1 MELLIAL
8 GIGAA
13 LLLLG
18 QQLNRLALAQH
29 HQRLDRHQVALLHSA
44 LELLQLVQ
52 KHRAL
57 GGQSDPTADLRR
69 EELARQ
75 LDRLWRDWDQTW
87 HEAPRQSEW
96 IALRQAPRDFQGHCR
111 LIERLLTT
119 VHQLELQL
127 SLRQGRQ
134 VAGIGEACRG
144 LEDLG
149 RLRGLS
155 VRAAHHAR
163 CPLDLQVQLRYLCQR
178 LTGPTASGTVLGVV
192 ERLRRDLIETSAVA
206 LAPTDCFALIT
217 PIIDGRLQTIRQS
230 LGHVDNGHT

>member
-18 QQLNRLALAQH
+18 QQLNRLAMLQH
-29 HQRLDRHQVALLHSA
+29 HQHMDAHQIGLLHRA
-44 LELLQLVQ
+44 LEMLQLVQ

-57 GGQSDPTADLRR
+57 GGQRDSGAEQQRQ
-69 EELARQ
+69 AIAQQ
-75 LDRLWRDWDQTW
+75 LDDLWRDWDASSSAAPHQQQW
-87 HEAPRQSEW
+87 H
-96 IALRQAPRDFQGHCR
+96 ALRLAPRDFAGHCR
-111 LIERLLTT
+111 LIEHLLTAI
-119 VHQLELQL
+119 HQLELEL
-127 SLRQGRQ
+127 SLRQGRK
-134 VAGIGEACRG
+134 VAGISEACRG

-155 VRAAHHAR
+155 VRAAQHER

-178 LTGPTASGTVLGVV
+178 LTGPTASGSVVSVV
-192 ERLRRDLIETSAVA
+192 ERLRRELIEATRVS
-206 LAPTDCFALIT
+206 LAPAECFGLIT

-230 LGHVDNGHT
+230 LG